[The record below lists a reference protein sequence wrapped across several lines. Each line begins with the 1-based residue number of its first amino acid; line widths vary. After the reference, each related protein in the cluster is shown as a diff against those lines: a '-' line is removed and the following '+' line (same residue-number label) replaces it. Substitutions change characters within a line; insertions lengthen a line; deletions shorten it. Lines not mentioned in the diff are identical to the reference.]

1 MEAKQI
7 YANYKSEDFL
17 VWKTLF
23 GRQMNNLEGNI
34 CGEYLNAL
42 ETIGFTE
49 ERIPNFDE
57 IDSILASRTGW
68 SLTVVSNIAPLRDF
82 FGYLSQKKFTA
93 TTWLR
98 KMSQLDYIE
107 EPDMFHDV
115 FGHVPLLAN
124 KSYTDFF
131 RGLADIALE
140 HLDHPVALEHLGR
153 IYWFTIEFG
162 LISEE
167 DKMKIYGA
175 GIISSFGETRHCLTE
190 NVEILPFDISRMV
203 NTPYRNDLIQDKYFV
218 IDSYQQL
225 YQSLP
230 DIRKEIERIALIR

>member
-1 MEAKQI
+1 MK
-7 YANYKSEDFL
+7 
-17 VWKTLF
+17 
-23 GRQMNNLEGNI
+23 NLDGNV

-42 ETIGFTE
+42 EAIGFNE
-49 ERIPNFDE
+49 DQIPNFEE
-57 IDSILASRTGW
+57 IDFILSELTGW
-68 SLTVVSNIAPLRDF
+68 SLTVVSNISPLRDF
-82 FGYLSQKKFTA
+82 FGFLSERKFTA

-131 RGLADIALE
+131 RGLADIALR
-140 HLDHPVALEHLGR
+140 HFDHPDALERLGR

-167 DKMKIYGA
+167 GRLKIYGA
-175 GIISSFGETRHCLTE
+175 GLISSFGGTRHCLSE
-190 NVEILPFDISRMV
+190 NVEYIPFDIPRII
-203 NTPYRNDLIQDKYFV
+203 NTPYRNDQMQDLYFV

-230 DIRKEIERIALIR
+230 VIRSEIERIAMIN